1 MEIKRNSSLKMR
13 RVGIILCF
21 LSLLLFNVFYELNDQ
36 HLFGKEWR
44 VWAFIDL
51 AIFIALSYLLFLKT
65 GIAYWGNAKLSS
77 SKKDLDE
84 RQTQII
90 DMAHRQG
97 YLIIGTIFLI
107 FIPLARWSN
116 TDNWAKF
123 FYNILSSSMF
133 IAFVLIPLSIIVWY
147 EKEV

>member
-1 MEIKRNSSLKMR
+1 MR

-21 LSLLLFNVFYELNDQ
+21 LSLVLFNVFYELNDQ

-97 YLIIGTIFLI
+97 SLIIGTIFLI
-107 FIPLARWSN
+107 FIP
-116 TDNWAKF
+116 
-123 FYNILSSSMF
+123 
-133 IAFVLIPLSIIVWY
+133 
-147 EKEV
+147 

>member
-1 MEIKRNSSLKMR
+1 MR

-65 GIAYWGNAKLSS
+65 GIAYWGNSS
-77 SKKDLDE
+77 SKKNLDE
-84 RQTQII
+84 RQTQVV
-90 DMAHRQG
+90 DMAHRKG
-97 YLIIGTIFLI
+97 YLIMGAIFL
-107 FIPLARWSN
+107 FSDSLGRKSTN
-116 TDNWAKF
+116 SEWAKF
-123 FYNILSSSMF
+123 SYDVLSSS
-133 IAFVLIPLSIIVWY
+133 ILVAFALIPLSIIVWH